1 MCVCVCLCVCM
12 CVYVCIVFVRTY
24 MIVYVHQ
31 ENTYTHIRI
40 PGSGKPLVM
49 EGNIY
54 AYIRMPGVNTYTY
67 IRIPAAGSGKPLV
80 MEYLQLA
87 LCLCVHIYAYI
98 RTPGEYIYAHIYAYI
113 RAPGEYIYAH
123 THNREREAIGNE
135 IPPASLSRRRHCRMC
150 SLTSVE
156 CVLLLESG
164 KPLVMEYLQL
174 ASPAATSSSWGL
186 PSGLLLLYYRMR
198 SLTIKLSSLTII
210 AATWSWGLPSECVLL
225 L

>member
-1 MCVCVCLCVCM
+1 
-12 CVYVCIVFVRTY
+12 
-24 MIVYVHQ
+24 
-31 ENTYTHIRI
+31 
-40 PGSGKPLVM
+40 M

-98 RTPGEYIYAHIYAYI
+98 STPGEYIYAHIYAYI

-135 IPPASLSRRRHCRMC
+135 IPPASLVFVC
-150 SLTSVE
+150 TYI
-156 CVLLLESG
+156 CVYKYTGRIYIRTYS
-164 KPLVMEYLQL
+164 
-174 ASPAATSSSWGL
+174 
-186 PSGLLLLYYRMR
+186 
-198 SLTIKLSSLTII
+198 
-210 AATWSWGLPSECVLL
+210 
-225 L
+225 